1 MNKSSLY
8 ILTLAFIFT
17 SCGGGGGGSNSG
29 PAPVPFSLSIGLT
42 SFATDEDTVYSGS
55 LNATV
60 NEPVTLTYAITSST
74 SNGQLTLSSNG
85 GISYNPNTDF
95 FGSDE
100 FQYSVNAVEK
110 NVTKSATVN
119 ITVNAIN
126 DEPTISIT
134 QLTSDDNTDY
144 PLFISDSG
152 LLEVSLAL
160 DDVDNANSSLELV
173 ASSTQG
179 DILLTYD
186 SAQSTSSATLDLS
199 QIDLAGKIDI
209 LFTVSDGE
217 KSASDTMKF
226 WYAKE
231 IITDNNDVAYVLF
244 GNQTNTSR
252 KINKVIALDSLASDE
267 IIQAARI
274 GLKSFVSFIGEN
286 DLDQLINKFMNIL
299 VVETPKGDTSILGVE
314 IDCEDS
320 VDPDTYCADYDTYE
334 FIYEY
339 LGNYFSDID
348 EVSIITGIDG
358 RGTAYPG
365 FKISFQPLTDGDIRS
380 VRNVVLTLKHEFGH
394 TFSILGDEYTTDFEN
409 GDVDCLKD
417 DDDDAND
424 YSCGRIDLNPNTS
437 SEQTP
442 EELRWKHH
450 IVDIDNVNGFDN
462 TLSTDGI
469 GMYEGAYQGTD
480 DVYRGS
486 YESVMNGFSIGTGY
500 TDYLDSGISSKGV
513 QWDEIGQEAFAIQ
526 ALKFQGLHRMS
537 VSDDDDGNIIVTQN
551 LDVSEDDFH
560 IDWYIDGELDSS
572 KRNSKSITLEKKISG
587 WSTAGIRVSEV
598 IPKFLKVTD
607 DIYTFADAYRGIF
620 SFNSSRVLCSS
631 YGIDAYSSIE
641 GYDEPFCRRTIYLV
655 LDSGSR
661 FWYHYDNFE
670 EMSQDSDISYFYET
684 SALGE
689 LFGIDWSNQ

>member
-1 MNKSSLY
+1 MNKYSIY
-8 ILTLAFIFT
+8 ILTSIFFLA

-29 PAPVPFSLSIGLT
+29 PAPVPFSLSVGLT
-42 SFATDEDTVYSGS
+42 SFATDEDTAYSGS

-119 ITVNAIN
+119 ITVNEIN
-126 DEPTISIT
+126 DEPTISVT

-144 PLFISDSG
+144 PLLISDSG
-152 LLEVSLAL
+152 LLEVLLAL

-186 SAQSTSSATLDLS
+186 SAESTSSATLDLS

-267 IIQAARI
+267 IIQAARS

-286 DLDQLINKFMNIL
+286 DLDQLINKFMNIS

-314 IDCEDS
+314 IDCEDY
-320 VDPDTYCADYDTYE
+320 VDPNLYCMDYDTYA
-334 FIYEY
+334 FIYDY
-339 LGNYFSDID
+339 LGNYFSDVD

-365 FKISFQPLTDGDIRS
+365 YKISFQPLTDSDIRS
-380 VRNVVLTLKHEFGH
+380 VRGLVLTLKHEFGH
-394 TFSILGDEYTTDFEN
+394 TFSILGDEYTDDFEN

-417 DDDDAND
+417 DDDDDND
-424 YSCGRIDLNPNTS
+424 YSCGFIDLNPNTS

-462 TLSTDGI
+462 TISTDGI
-469 GMYEGAYQGTD
+469 GMYEGAYEGTD

-486 YESVMNGFSIGTGY
+486 YESVMNGGTGSGY
-500 TDYLDSGISSKGV
+500 RDYYDSGISSKGV

-526 ALKFQGLHRMS
+526 TLKFQGLHGMS
-537 VSDDDDGNIIVTQN
+537 TSDDDDGNIIVTQN

-607 DIYTFADAYRGIF
+607 DIYIFADAYRGIF
-620 SFNSSRVLCSS
+620 SFNRYEVLCSS
-631 YGIDAYSSIE
+631 YGIEAYSSIE

-655 LDSGSR
+655 LDSGSS
-661 FWYHYDNFE
+661 FWTHYDNFE
-670 EMSQDSDISYFYET
+670 EMSQNSNISYFYET

>member
-60 NEPVTLTYAITSST
+60 NEPVTLTYAITSLT

-134 QLTSDDNTDY
+134 QLTSHDNTDY

-160 DDVDNANSSLELV
+160 NDVDNANSSLELV

-267 IIQAARI
+267 IIQAARS

-314 IDCEDS
+314 IDCVDS
-320 VDPDTYCADYDTYE
+320 VDPDTYCMDYDTYE
-334 FIYEY
+334 FIYDY
-339 LGNYFSDID
+339 LENYFFDVD

-365 FKISFQPLTDGDIRS
+365 IKISFQPLLDSDIRS
-380 VRNVVLTLKHEFGH
+380 IRGLVLTLKHEFGH
-394 TFSILGDEYTTDFEN
+394 TFSILGDEYTDDFEN

-417 DDDDAND
+417 DDDDNND
-424 YSCGRIDLNPNTS
+424 YSCGDIDLTPNTS

-462 TLSTDGI
+462 TISTDGI
-469 GMYEGAYQGTD
+469 GMYEGAYEGTD

-486 YESVMNGFSIGTGY
+486 YASVMNGGTGSGY
-500 TDYLDSGISSKGV
+500 RDYYDLGISSKGV

-526 ALKFQGLHRMS
+526 TLKFQGLHGMS
-537 VSDDDDGNIIVTQN
+537 ADDDDDGNIIVTQN
-551 LDVSEDDFH
+551 LDVSEADFH

-620 SFNSSRVLCSS
+620 SLNDYGVLCSS
-631 YGIDAYSSIE
+631 YGIEAYSSIE
-641 GYDEPFCRRTIYLV
+641 GYDEPLCRRTIYLV
-655 LDSGSR
+655 LDSGSS

-670 EMSQDSDISYFYET
+670 EMSQNSDISYFYET

>member
-119 ITVNAIN
+119 ITVNEIN

-314 IDCEDS
+314 IDCEDA
-320 VDPDTYCADYDTYE
+320 VDPNMYCMDYDTYE
-334 FIYEY
+334 FIYDY
-339 LGNYFSDID
+339 LENYFFDVD

-358 RGTAYPG
+358 RGTAYPS
-365 FKISFQPLTDGDIRS
+365 FKISFQPLTD
-380 VRNVVLTLKHEFGH
+380 
-394 TFSILGDEYTTDFEN
+394 
-409 GDVDCLKD
+409 
-417 DDDDAND
+417 
-424 YSCGRIDLNPNTS
+424 
-437 SEQTP
+437 
-442 EELRWKHH
+442 
-450 IVDIDNVNGFDN
+450 
-462 TLSTDGI
+462 
-469 GMYEGAYQGTD
+469 
-480 DVYRGS
+480 
-486 YESVMNGFSIGTGY
+486 
-500 TDYLDSGISSKGV
+500 
-513 QWDEIGQEAFAIQ
+513 
-526 ALKFQGLHRMS
+526 
-537 VSDDDDGNIIVTQN
+537 
-551 LDVSEDDFH
+551 
-560 IDWYIDGELDSS
+560 
-572 KRNSKSITLEKKISG
+572 
-587 WSTAGIRVSEV
+587 
-598 IPKFLKVTD
+598 
-607 DIYTFADAYRGIF
+607 
-620 SFNSSRVLCSS
+620 
-631 YGIDAYSSIE
+631 
-641 GYDEPFCRRTIYLV
+641 
-655 LDSGSR
+655 
-661 FWYHYDNFE
+661 
-670 EMSQDSDISYFYET
+670 SDIEV
-684 SALGE
+684 LE
-689 LFGIDWSNQ
+689 ILCLP

>member
-1 MNKSSLY
+1 MNKRSLY

-17 SCGGGGGGSNSG
+17 SCGGGGGGSNSS
-29 PAPVPFSLSIGLT
+29 PEPVPFSLSIGLT

-173 ASSTQG
+173 ASSTKG

-186 SAQSTSSATLDLS
+186 SAQSTSLATLDLS

-286 DLDQLINKFMNIL
+286 DLDYLINKFMNIL

-424 YSCGRIDLNPNTS
+424 YSCGRIDLHPNTS

-450 IVDIDNVNGFDN
+450 IADIENVNGFDN

-526 ALKFQGLHRMS
+526 TLKFQGLHGMS

-670 EMSQDSDISYFYET
+670 EMSQNSNISYFYET